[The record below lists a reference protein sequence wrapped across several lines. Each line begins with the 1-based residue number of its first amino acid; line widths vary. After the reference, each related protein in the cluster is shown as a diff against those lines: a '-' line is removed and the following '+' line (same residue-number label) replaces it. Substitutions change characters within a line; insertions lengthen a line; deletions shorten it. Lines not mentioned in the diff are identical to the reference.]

1 MQKKFDKDQFW
12 WFENAAAARQY
23 NAARLPEQNP
33 NEGDD
38 VIVAEPIAV
47 LEITPNKQKV
57 TYTYFVNFSHN
68 QQFVCSYYF

>member
-1 MQKKFDKDQFW
+1 MKRFTDYWVQKKFEKDQFW

-47 LEITPNKQKV
+47 PEITPNKQKV
-57 TYTYFVNFSHN
+57 TYTYFVCLFA
-68 QQFVCSYYF
+68 

>member
-1 MQKKFDKDQFW
+1 MKRFTDYWVQKKFDKDQFW

-38 VIVAEPIAV
+38 VIVAEPTEV
-47 LEITPNKQKV
+47 PDITPNKQKV
-57 TYTYFVNFSHN
+57 TYTYFVCLFA
-68 QQFVCSYYF
+68 